1 MGRPVSAGLRRGGKP
16 SHFGTFAMSGNG
28 SSVVEVLVIRPRS
41 GLSPLDFKLLWQFRD
56 LLVAF
61 AERDIR
67 LRYRQTALGAGWVIL
82 QPLLGASVFS
92 VVFGLIAKIPSH
104 GIPYFLISYSGL
116 LGWTLLFGSIT
127 RMSPSLVA
135 NSSLIR
141 RVFFPRL
148 LVPLG
153 VIPSVVLDF
162 LVSTAV
168 MIILMTIYRIAPT
181 WGLLVIPICISS
193 ILAFAIGIGLL
204 AASLAVRFRDIQHIV
219 PFGIQLL
226 MYASP
231 VGYSVAAVPA
241 KLQNYY
247 LLFNPVA
254 APIDMI
260 RWAFVGAGAP
270 HFLYL
275 GYSCVASIAC
285 LLIGLF
291 TFRSFER
298 EFADVI

>member
-1 MGRPVSAGLRRGGKP
+1 VTTGAVQAISMN
-16 SHFGTFAMSGNG
+16 GT
-28 SSVVEVLVIRPRS
+28 SSPEVLIIRPRK
-41 GLSPLDFKLLWQFRD
+41 GLAPLDIRLLWQFRD

-67 LRYRQTALGAGWVIL
+67 LRYRQTALGAAWVIL
-82 QPLLGASVFS
+82 QPLMGASIFA
-92 VVFGLIAKIPSH
+92 VVFGVIAKIPSH
-104 GIPYFLISYSGL
+104 GVPYFLISYSGL
-116 LGWTLLFGSIT
+116 LGWTLLFGTIT

-162 LVSTAV
+162 LVSAV
-168 MIILMTIYRIAPT
+168 VMLILMVIYRLSPSWA
-181 WGLLVIPICISS
+181 LLVVPVCILS
-193 ILAFAIGIGLL
+193 ILAMAVGIGLV

-219 PFGIQLL
+219 PFAIQLL

-231 VGYSVAAVPA
+231 VGYSVTAVPA
-241 KLQNYY
+241 RIREYY
-247 LLFNPVA
+247 LLLNPMA
-254 APIDMI
+254 APIDMM
-260 RWAFVGAGAP
+260 RWAFIGAGEP
-270 HFLYL
+270 DYLHL
-275 GYSCVASIAC
+275 GYA
-285 LLIGLF
+285 LLVSLICMMIGLF
-291 TFRSFER
+291 TFRSVER